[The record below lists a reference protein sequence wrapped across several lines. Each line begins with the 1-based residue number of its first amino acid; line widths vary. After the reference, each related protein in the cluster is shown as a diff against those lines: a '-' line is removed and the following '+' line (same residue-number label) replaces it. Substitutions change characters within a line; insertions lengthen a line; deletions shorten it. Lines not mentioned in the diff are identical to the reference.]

1 MPVPLLVKDVLVE
14 VSFGTTAQGGATP
27 VPPDP
32 VTADP
37 NYECQAKSLRVSI
50 QSSTVDLSTLCSSTN
65 EVFETRKAGSL
76 DMDVWVDKTAGPIF
90 QGKVG
95 WLCKVKVTLGST
107 AGSIKTFNG
116 LVTDVTLNMTPGEV
130 QTESVTIA
138 LGAWG
143 FTSIYA

>member
-37 NYECQAKSLRVSI
+37 NYECQARNLRVSI
-50 QSSTVDLSTLCSSTN
+50 QSSTIDLSTLCSSTN
-65 EVFETRKAGSL
+65 EVFETRKAGTL

-116 LVTDVTLNMTPGEV
+116 LVTDVTLNMAPGEV
-130 QTESVTIA
+130 QTESVSIA

>member
-14 VSFGTTAQGGATP
+14 VTFGTTAQSGATP
-27 VPPDP
+27 VPTDP

-37 NYECQAKSLRVSI
+37 NYECQAKTLNVSI
-50 QSSTVDLSTLCSSTN
+50 QSSTIDLSTLCSMTN
-65 EVFETRKAGSL
+65 EVFETRKGGSL
-76 DMDVWVDKTAGPIF
+76 TMDVWVDKTAGPIF

-95 WLCKVKVTLGST
+95 YLCKVKVTLGST

-116 LVTDVTLNMTPGEV
+116 LVTDVSLNMAPGEV
-130 QTESVTIA
+130 QTEGVTIA

-143 FTSIYA
+143 FSSVYA